1 LFYVA
6 GIIVNF
12 SSMKKTVLSF
22 LSILF
27 YNLSISQTS
36 TPYTARYYSYIGRAR
51 TYRQVNAFSASG
63 QAYDSAFS
71 TAGGQGRPGDLYQAA
86 CSWALAGRTGNA
98 FTDLYRAVRQGKWA
112 QPAAA
117 AKDNDLAALTTDK
130 RWPDILD
137 RMKANQL
144 EKENKFDRA
153 LRDTLNRIYTT
164 DQSGRLL
171 IDSFQKKYGGDSR
184 QMDSLW
190 EAMSK
195 VDSVNLVRIEEILN
209 RRSWPSPDE
218 VGERASTAVFLVI
231 QHSDSLTHATYL
243 PMMRAAVQRG
253 ASQPEELAL
262 LEDRLLTEQG
272 KPQIYGSQ
280 VHTDSTGK
288 SSFFPIADEANVD
301 KRRAAVGLDPLGVYA
316 RYFGIDYH
324 LPLQ

>member
-1 LFYVA
+1 
-6 GIIVNF
+6 
-12 SSMKKTVLSF
+12 MKKATLSF
-22 LSILF
+22 LSIL
-27 YNLSISQTS
+27 LSGLVIGQTS
-36 TPYTARYYSYIGRAR
+36 TPFSARYYSFIGKAR
-51 TYRQVNAFSASG
+51 SYRQLNSFSASG

-86 CSWALAGRTGNA
+86 CSWALAGRTENA
-98 FTDLYRAVRQGKWA
+98 FADLYRAVRQGKWA
-112 QPAAA
+112 QPEVA
-117 AKDNDLAALTTDK
+117 AKDEDLTTLTTDK

-153 LRDTLNRIYTT
+153 LQDTLNRIFTT
-164 DQSGRLL
+164 DQSGRIL
-171 IDSFQKKYGGDSR
+171 IDSFQKKYGAGSPR
-184 QMDSLW
+184 MDSLW
-190 EAMSK
+190 QAMSD
-195 VDSVNLVRIEEILN
+195 VDSANLVRIEEILN

-253 ASQPEELAL
+253 AAQPEQLAL

-288 SSFFPIADEANVD
+288 ASFFPIADETNVN
-301 KRRAAVGLDPLGVYA
+301 KRRAAVGLEPLEVYA